1 MKTNN
6 YNIEKIIDALNNHGY
21 TNFLTR
27 KELMIIKGKIPKNEY
42 YLYEL
47 YDESS
52 KVILYK
58 NSFPRIKLL
67 KINNSSN
74 LTHRDILGT
83 IYSLGLNE
91 DTFGDII
98 KYEDNYYFFILDHLT
113 DYFKNNLNT
122 IKNNRITL
130 EIVDLS
136 LKDNFK
142 LSYYPK
148 EYIVSSLRIDNI
160 VSTIT
165 KESRKSVLDKFNNNE
180 VNLNYNDNIK
190 PTKVVELGDIF
201 SIRRYGKFKYNGI
214 KKVTKKGGF
223 IIEIL
228 VYN

>member
-201 SIRRYGKFKYNGI
+201 SIRRYGKFKYNGT

>member
-142 LSYYPK
+142 LSYSPK

>member
-6 YNIEKIIDALNNHGY
+6 YHIEKIIDALNNHGY

-27 KELMIIKGKIPKNEY
+27 QELMLVKGKLKKNEY
-42 YLYEL
+42 QLYEL
-47 YDESS
+47 YDECS
-52 KVILYK
+52 KVILYCDHIPEITL
-58 NSFPRIKLL
+58 F
-67 KINNSSN
+67 KIDNSSD

-98 KYEDNYYFFILDHLT
+98 KYEDSYYFFVLAHLKT
-113 DYFKNNLNT
+113 YYQNNLT
-122 IKNNRITL
+122 LIKNNHVTL
-130 EIVDLS
+130 VEVDLS
-136 LKDNFK
+136 LKDEFQ

-165 KESRKSVLDKFNNNE
+165 NESRKSVLSKFTNNE

-190 PTKVVELGDIF
+190 PNRVLEIGDIF
-201 SIRRYGKFKYNGI
+201 SIRRYGKYKYNGI

-228 VYN
+228 VYQ